1 MGGLEID
8 ILNELGLRAG
18 FTYSMV
24 IHDWSNITSFKKAL
38 AERIMLQDMI
48 TYAYWFIT
56 PGRMGIG
63 AYSPYGF
70 LEAMLF
76 AVVVPKEKSMF
87 SFDEIFSFLT
97 PFSPAVWFCFLG
109 LMIGTGLMY
118 RFLETSND
126 EDFPEGRGLF
136 DIRNF
141 LDSIFKSSGHI
152 TGASGFAPK
161 TWPGKVL
168 LMSWTWCIVLTLSA
182 YTANLASFLVMKAEN
197 AAGFSSL
204 TSAVQ
209 QMKKVSV
216 ERGGPVETWFQNNYP
231 DYPELQ
237 SVPLVPEERA
247 LKLTNQEHDT
257 GIFAKFEVDM
267 LKQRPNINPH
277 CNMKTIG
284 EPLLNIQAGWMVG
297 NDVNENCTIL
307 VRDVLAVWFVRM
319 DLDGTLSRLT
329 KKSLTP
335 VEYCPDA
342 VEEAPA
348 GATRLEFENM
358 LGILSVHG
366 AGVVAA
372 LILFCAGRAK
382 RRMPDILTP
391 RHRGTPA
398 ERSEEA
404 LTEIT

>member
-216 ERGGPVETWFQNNYP
+216 ERGGTSGNMVPKQLSGLPGAAIRSIGARRTCSET
-231 DYPELQ
+231 DE
-237 SVPLVPEERA
+237 SRA
-247 LKLTNQEHDT
+247 
-257 GIFAKFEVDM
+257 
-267 LKQRPNINPH
+267 
-277 CNMKTIG
+277 
-284 EPLLNIQAGWMVG
+284 
-297 NDVNENCTIL
+297 
-307 VRDVLAVWFVRM
+307 
-319 DLDGTLSRLT
+319 
-329 KKSLTP
+329 
-335 VEYCPDA
+335 
-342 VEEAPA
+342 
-348 GATRLEFENM
+348 
-358 LGILSVHG
+358 
-366 AGVVAA
+366 
-372 LILFCAGRAK
+372 
-382 RRMPDILTP
+382 
-391 RHRGTPA
+391 RHRDF
-398 ERSEEA
+398 RQV
-404 LTEIT
+404 